1 MEEVKLSPFGDD
13 VVLYVGGPDYSAKTT
28 TTESRELRHEINT
41 DPTDIRGKQ
50 RCLFPLWLFNPV

>member
-13 VVLYVGGPDYSAKTT
+13 VVLYVGSPDYSAKRT

-41 DPTDIRGKQ
+41 DPIDIRGKAKVS
-50 RCLFPLWLFNPV
+50 LPTMAF